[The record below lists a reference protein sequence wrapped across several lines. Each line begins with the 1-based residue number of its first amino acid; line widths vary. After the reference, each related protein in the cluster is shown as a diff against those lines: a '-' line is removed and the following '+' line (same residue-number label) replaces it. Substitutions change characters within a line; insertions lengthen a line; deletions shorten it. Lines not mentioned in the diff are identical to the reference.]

1 MLQPTSTSSKNL
13 AEIFERRGLDGHE
26 FFERPA
32 QVIEHL
38 TTAGNAALEA
48 DDCQLAE
55 RAYFDALH
63 LAQSAHLPSLEAAI
77 RNDLSGVMDI
87 QGRQLESMSFLEEAL
102 VIYRDLHDVR
112 GQAVCLCNIGGL
124 KASLGQFNEA
134 LDCLAVALD
143 FSKSI
148 DDTKLSITILLNI
161 GYNCGSINLYER
173 SLHYYEEARDLAKA
187 IQSHDIYVTCL
198 VNEGEVLLNISDFS
212 RAEERLSTSLKL
224 AEQYGFTHLRITAL
238 VNLGTYHE
246 RRGSWQA
253 ALHHHKEANEL
264 ARNIDYAEGQ
274 LDSILNLGRV
284 NVDHGEPLHAADQL
298 HEALRLANQLD
309 RPKSRRDAHQHLSRL
324 YKQSGQ
330 LDLALQ
336 HFEAFHT
343 EEQALFSTERDK
355 TTRTLMMQFDV
366 ERAQTQTRA
375 EREQREHA
383 ETLQARAEEQVRER
397 TAELEQTQMEVVGR
411 LAMAAEF
418 RDDATGEHTRRVGI
432 GAALIAES
440 LGLSREFTETLE
452 IAARLHDVGKIGIP
466 DAVLLKESKLSVV
479 EFEEM
484 KRHTLIGGRL
494 LSGGRSEVLN
504 MARQIAL
511 SHHER
516 WDGNGYP
523 YGLTGQEI
531 PLVGRIVALADV
543 FDALIHKRPYKS
555 AWEKAD
561 ALAELARQRGR
572 HFDPELTDAALLVF
586 GSGRYEAA
594 LLQEDQTRTLPGS
607 SSDSSRGN
615 TASRTEA
622 ANWEL
627 EAMRLQYE
635 QTLESRTRELET
647 ARYQAEVQVE
657 QLRRAAFTDVLT
669 GLHNRRAFET
679 DLLVFAEQAQYNER
693 PLCVISLDL
702 DGLKHVNDSG
712 GHASGDALI
721 SLVARQL
728 QQHFEPSGRVYRMGG
743 DEYVVL
749 LWSDPEL
756 VSREL
761 TGEIGR
767 LEAEL
772 KRQGHAASL
781 SVGYAHWPHDAIQPE
796 HLLHL
801 SDERMYEQKRQ
812 RKLSALAQEPV
823 LVPTL
828 G

>member
-1 MLQPTSTSSKNL
+1 MHGITRLQVESLDNL
-13 AEIFERRGLDGHE
+13 GFYY
-26 FFERPA
+26 
-32 QVIEHL
+32 QNIEVWQ
-38 TTAGNAALEA
+38 EA
-48 DDCQLAE
+48 IQHHHHA
-55 RAYFDALH
+55 H
-63 LAQSAHLPSLEAAI
+63 QLAQS
-77 RNDLSGVMDI
+77 
-87 QGRQLESMSFLEEAL
+87 
-102 VIYRDLHDVR
+102 
-112 GQAVCLCNIGGL
+112 
-124 KASLGQFNEA
+124 
-134 LDCLAVALD
+134 
-143 FSKSI
+143 
-148 DDTKLSITILLNI
+148 
-161 GYNCGSINLYER
+161 
-173 SLHYYEEARDLAKA
+173 
-187 IQSHDIYVTCL
+187 
-198 VNEGEVLLNISDFS
+198 
-212 RAEERLSTSLKL
+212 
-224 AEQYGFTHLRITAL
+224 
-238 VNLGTYHE
+238 
-246 RRGSWQA
+246 
-253 ALHHHKEANEL
+253 
-264 ARNIDYAEGQ
+264 IDYAEGQ
-274 LDSILNLGRV
+274 LNAVLNLGRV

-298 HEALRLANQLD
+298 HEALRLATQLD
-309 RPKSRRDAHQHLSRL
+309 RPKSRRDAHQHLARL

-343 EEQALFSTERDK
+343 EEHDLFSTERDK

-383 ETLQARAEEQVRER
+383 EALQARAEEQVRER

-411 LAMAAEF
+411 MAMAAEF

-440 LGLSREFTETLE
+440 LGLSREFTDTLQ

-466 DAVLLKESKLSVV
+466 DAVLLKESKLSVM

-511 SHHER
+511 THHER

-543 FDALIHKRPYKS
+543 FDALLHKRPYKA

-572 HFDPELTDAALLVF
+572 HFDPELTDAALLMF

-594 LLQEDQTRTLPGS
+594 LLQEDQTQMLPGS
-607 SSDSSRGN
+607 AADSSREGA
-615 TASRTEA
+615 ASHTET

-635 QTLESRTRELET
+635 QLLESRTRELEA

-679 DLLVFAEQAQYNER
+679 DLLVFAEQAQYHDR
-693 PLCVISLDL
+693 PLGVISLDL

-743 DEYVVL
+743 DEFVVL

-761 TGEIGR
+761 AGEIER

-772 KRQGHAASL
+772 KRQGHSASL
-781 SVGYAHWPHDAIQPE
+781 SVGYAHWPHDVAQPE
-796 HLLHL
+796 HLLRV
-801 SDERMYEQKRQ
+801 SDERMYEQKRK
-812 RKLSALAQEPV
+812 RKLGATLQDAFPV
-823 LVPTL
+823 HGLS
-828 G
+828 

>member
-1 MLQPTSTSSKNL
+1 M
-13 AEIFERRGLDGHE
+13 
-26 FFERPA
+26 
-32 QVIEHL
+32 
-38 TTAGNAALEA
+38 
-48 DDCQLAE
+48 
-55 RAYFDALH
+55 
-63 LAQSAHLPSLEAAI
+63 
-77 RNDLSGVMDI
+77 
-87 QGRQLESMSFLEEAL
+87 
-102 VIYRDLHDVR
+102 
-112 GQAVCLCNIGGL
+112 
-124 KASLGQFNEA
+124 
-134 LDCLAVALD
+134 
-143 FSKSI
+143 
-148 DDTKLSITILLNI
+148 
-161 GYNCGSINLYER
+161 
-173 SLHYYEEARDLAKA
+173 
-187 IQSHDIYVTCL
+187 
-198 VNEGEVLLNISDFS
+198 
-212 RAEERLSTSLKL
+212 
-224 AEQYGFTHLRITAL
+224 
-238 VNLGTYHE
+238 
-246 RRGSWQA
+246 
-253 ALHHHKEANEL
+253 
-264 ARNIDYAEGQ
+264 
-274 LDSILNLGRV
+274 LNLGRV

-298 HEALRLANQLD
+298 HEALRLATQLD

-324 YKQSGQ
+324 YKQAGQ

-343 EEQALFSTERDK
+343 EEHALFSTERDK

-383 ETLQARAEEQVRER
+383 EALQASAEEQVRER

-411 LAMAAEF
+411 MAMAAEF

-440 LGLSREFTETLE
+440 LGLSREFTETLQ

-494 LSGGRSEVLN
+494 LSGGKSEVLN

-511 SHHER
+511 THHER

-543 FDALIHKRPYKS
+543 FDALMHKRPYKL

-572 HFDPELTDAALLVF
+572 HFDPELTDAALLMF

-594 LLQEDQTRTLPGS
+594 LLQDDQTQMLPGS
-607 SSDSSRGN
+607 AADGSREGAATHTE
-615 TASRTEA
+615 TAS
-622 ANWEL
+622 WEL

-635 QTLESRTRELET
+635 QLLESRTRELEA

-657 QLRRAAFTDVLT
+657 QLKRAAFTDMLT

-679 DLLVFAEQAQYNER
+679 DLLVFAEQAQHHGR
-693 PLCVISLDL
+693 PLCAVSLDL

-721 SLVARQL
+721 ALVARQL

-761 TGEIGR
+761 AGEIER

-772 KRQGHAASL
+772 ERQGHSASL
-781 SVGYAHWPHDAIQPE
+781 SVGYAHWPNDVAQPE
-796 HLLHL
+796 HLLRM

-812 RKLSALAQEPV
+812 RKLGVTLQDAFPV
-823 LVPTL
+823 HGLS
-828 G
+828 